1 MLRLHKYKDFL
12 MHTHSS
18 GFQNVPLSGEDA
30 FHHERAGTI
39 GAYLPMSGQH
49 QLSFKLAPVAGQTQ
63 QSVEI
68 TVLYRSVST
77 LTLDKGNVRVQHS

>member
-1 MLRLHKYKDFL
+1 MITLH
-12 MHTHSS
+12 
-18 GFQNVPLSGEDA
+18 
-30 FHHERAGTI
+30 I
-39 GAYLPMSGQH
+39 
-49 QLSFKLAPVAGQTQ
+49 FKLAPVAGQTQ